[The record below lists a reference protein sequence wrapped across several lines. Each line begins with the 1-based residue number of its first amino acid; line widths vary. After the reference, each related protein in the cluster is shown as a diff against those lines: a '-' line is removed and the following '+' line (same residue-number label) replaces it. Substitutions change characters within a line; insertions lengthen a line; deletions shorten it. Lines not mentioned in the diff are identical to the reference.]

1 MRASSR
7 VDPRGAIARRHSS
20 RALTV
25 CARPASV
32 ALLSGSRRVVPRVS
46 FTPNLQR
53 HVELPPREVAGA
65 SVRELLDA
73 VFEQEPRARGYVVDE
88 RGALRAHMNVFVD
101 GTPIKDRVGLSDA
114 VGARGEV
121 YVMQALSGG

>member
-1 MRASSR
+1 M
-7 VDPRGAIARRHSS
+7 
-20 RALTV
+20 
-25 CARPASV
+25 
-32 ALLSGSRRVVPRVS
+32 PRVS

-88 RGALRAHMNVFVD
+88 RGALRPHMNVFVD
-101 GTPIKDRVGLSDA
+101 GAPIKDRVGLSDA

>member
-1 MRASSR
+1 M
-7 VDPRGAIARRHSS
+7 
-20 RALTV
+20 
-25 CARPASV
+25 
-32 ALLSGSRRVVPRVS
+32 PRVS

-88 RGALRAHMNVFVD
+88 RGALRPHMNVFVD
-101 GTPIKDRVGLSDA
+101 GTPVKDRVGLSDR
-114 VGARGEV
+114 VGPQGEV